1 MNIWALDKH
10 DSIRCLLLMLQQSF
24 GAEQVRI
31 LESGCLHPKAVRIG
45 EQHSP
50 ATAYLYTYAHDE
62 GRYGLHL
69 EYPYLPERNLTELE
83 DMYEDLEYDS
93 VVAMLQVH
101 FQWQLKQA

>member
-24 GAEQVRI
+24 GAEQIRI
-31 LESGCLHPKAVRIG
+31 LESGCLHPKAIRIG
-45 EQHSP
+45 EQGGP
-50 ATAYLYTYAHDE
+50 ATAYLYTYAHEE
-62 GRYGLHL
+62 GHYGLHL
-69 EYPYLPERNLTELE
+69 EYPYLPESNISELE
-83 DMYEDLEYDS
+83 DMYEELEYDS